1 MSLARLQARGEE
13 PSIMNE
19 ETASPTQVLVFQQK
33 GSGENK
39 IKGIRE
45 FGGGDFEVQTCD
57 IEAQLPKIIDDT
69 SLYLPKAIAADI
81 VLDYLKH
88 PDLSEDLAALCAGQG
103 VPLVASGKRPGRV
116 KGPVFSPPVCC
127 ALLNRPQLGPYARRF
142 GFPVYRVQLKEGII
156 EDLQVLRGAP
166 CGATWK
172 ALQRVRGLPPEEAQI
187 AIGLETQFFCTANP
201 AGWDPLVSSSPVHL
215 AGRIHAC
222 ALKVALKRAAA
233 RT

>member
-1 MSLARLQARGEE
+1 M
-13 PSIMNE
+13 PE
-19 ETASPTQVLVFQQK
+19 ETTTPTRVLVFQQK

-45 FGGGDFEVQTCD
+45 FGGHELSVSTYDVQG
-57 IEAQLPKIIDDT
+57 QLPKIIDDT
-69 SLYLPKAIAADI
+69 SLYLPQSIEADI

-88 PDLSEDLAALCAGQG
+88 PDLSEDLAALCADRK
-103 VPLVASGKRPGRV
+103 VPIVASGKRPSRYSDLM
-116 KGPVFSPPVCC
+116 FNPPVCC
-127 ALLNRPQLGPYARRF
+127 ALLRRPGLGPYAERF
-142 GFPVYRVQLKEGII
+142 GFPVYQVELKDGKIQ
-156 EDLQVLRGAP
+156 DLQVLRGAP
-166 CGATWK
+166 CGATWR
-172 ALQRVRGLPPEEAQI
+172 AVQRVRGLPPEEAQI

-222 ALKVALKRAAA
+222 ALKTALKRAAA

>member
-1 MSLARLQARGEE
+1 MSAEQAH
-13 PSIMNE
+13 
-19 ETASPTQVLVFQQK
+19 PTQVLVFQQK

-45 FGGGDFEVQTCD
+45 FGCGAFDVATYD
-57 IEAQLPKIIDDT
+57 IDAQLPKIIDDT
-69 SLYLPKAIAADI
+69 RPYLPETIAADI

-88 PDLSEDLAALCAGQG
+88 PDLSEDLAVLCAGQQ
-103 VPLVASGKRPGRV
+103 VPLIASGKRPGRV
-116 KGPVFSPPVCC
+116 AGPVFSPPVCC
-127 ALLNRPQLGPYARRF
+127 ALLNRPGIGPYAQRF
-142 GFPVYRVQLKEGII
+142 GFPVYRVQLRDGVV
-156 EDLQVLRGAP
+156 EDVQVLRGAP
-166 CGATWK
+166 CGATWR
-172 ALQRVRGLPPEEAQI
+172 AVERVRGLPPEEAQI

>member
-1 MSLARLQARGEE
+1 MSEY
-13 PSIMNE
+13 
-19 ETASPTQVLVFQQK
+19 TANPTQVLVFQQK

-45 FGGGDFEVQTCD
+45 FGGGAFEVATYD
-57 IEAQLPKIIDDT
+57 IDVQMPKIIDDT
-69 SLYLPKAIAADI
+69 SPYLPEIIRADI

-88 PDLSEDLAALCAGQG
+88 PDLSEDLAGLCAGQQ
-103 VPLVASGKRPGRV
+103 VPIVASGKRPGRA
-116 KGPVFSPPVCC
+116 KGPVFNPPVCC
-127 ALLNRPQLGPYARRF
+127 ALLNRPRIGPYARRF
-142 GFPVYRVQLKEGII
+142 GFPVYRVQLGEGVIKDI
-156 EDLQVLRGAP
+156 QVLRGAP
-166 CGATWK
+166 CGATWR
-172 ALQRVRGLPPEEAQI
+172 AVERVRGLPPEEAQI
-187 AIGLETQFFCTANP
+187 ALGLETQFFCTANP